1 MIYNSLEHL
10 ETNFVEQKEL
20 LKFLKITSPHLK
32 ITHYG
37 SVISETFLGL
47 VINISNNK
55 MTIILLQ
62 CLNKCHIFH
71 SAGPWTESRWISIS
85 MLQWLLSAPLIIFSN
100 VNNLDSKYLFVP
112 INYVAQRNEQW
123 KRSFP
128 LFQTWKCIPSWNY
141 FKELHDFQHKSSTEF
156 PYSSKENEMAMKSV
170 IR

>member
-55 MTIILLQ
+55 MTIILFQ
-62 CLNKCHIFH
+62 CLKKCHIFH

-112 INYVAQRNEQW
+112 INYVAQRNKRNEKEASPSFRHQNVYLHEIILRNCMIFNTNPALNFLILQKKMKWQW
-123 KRSFP
+123 S
-128 LFQTWKCIPSWNY
+128 Q
-141 FKELHDFQHKSSTEF
+141 
-156 PYSSKENEMAMKSV
+156 
-170 IR
+170 